1 MIEANELRVQGIKAI
16 DRELEAKQEAY
27 IAYRGKAK
35 YVVIECGEYE
45 RLRAAELDAA
55 YIKSLQEIEEGKF
68 ETIDSPESLEKHIAS
83 L

>member
-1 MIEANELRVQGIKAI
+1 
-16 DRELEAKQEAY
+16 
-27 IAYRGKAK
+27 
-35 YVVIECGEYE
+35 VIECGEYE